1 MFLIV
6 DTNVLFS
13 FFHSKSKVTG
23 YFKSLREK
31 GVSLL
36 VPQYMFDELLGIKSE
51 ILRGCDLREDNFSVS
66 LALLLKLVEIIPKE
80 EYGEFIEE
88 AKRISPHL
96 KDAPLFALSLA
107 SNNAPIWSREP
118 RLKMQ
123 KVVEVLHD
131 KEVEKYFGLTEA

>member
-13 FFHSKSKVTG
+13 FFHSKSNVKE
-23 YFKSLREK
+23 YFESLREK

-51 ILRGCDLREDNFSVS
+51 IFKCCDLRDFSVL
-66 LALLLKLVEIIPKE
+66 LALLLKLVEVVPKKEYAEFLE
-80 EYGEFIEE
+80 ES
-88 AKRISPHL
+88 KKVSPHL

-107 SNNAPIWSREP
+107 FDKAPIWSREP

-131 KEVEKYFGLTEA
+131 KEVEKYFGLAEA

>member
-1 MFLIV
+1 M
-6 DTNVLFS
+6 S
-13 FFHSKSKVTG
+13 C
-23 YFKSLREK
+23 SLSSIQNQK
-31 GVSLL
+31 
-36 VPQYMFDELLGIKSE
+36 
-51 ILRGCDLREDNFSVS
+51 LRDILREDNFSVS

-88 AKRISPHL
+88 SKRISPHL

-107 SNNAPIWSREP
+107 FNNAPIWSREP

>member
-13 FFHSKSKVTG
+13 FFHSESNVKE
-23 YFKSLREK
+23 YFESLREK

-36 VPQYMFDELLGIKSE
+36 VPQYMFDELLGIK
-51 ILRGCDLREDNFSVS
+51 
-66 LALLLKLVEIIPKE
+66 
-80 EYGEFIEE
+80 
-88 AKRISPHL
+88 PHL

-107 SNNAPIWSREP
+107 FNNAPIWSREP

>member
-1 MFLIV
+1 M
-6 DTNVLFS
+6 S
-13 FFHSKSKVTG
+13 C
-23 YFKSLREK
+23 SLSSIQNQK
-31 GVSLL
+31 
-36 VPQYMFDELLGIKSE
+36 
-51 ILRGCDLREDNFSVS
+51 LRDILREDNFSVS

-88 AKRISPHL
+88 AKRISPLL

-107 SNNAPIWSREP
+107 FNNAPIWSREP

>member
-80 EYGEFIEE
+80 EYGVYRGIKENITTFKGCSTLRSFIG
-88 AKRISPHL
+88 I
-96 KDAPLFALSLA
+96 
-107 SNNAPIWSREP
+107 
-118 RLKMQ
+118 
-123 KVVEVLHD
+123 
-131 KEVEKYFGLTEA
+131 